1 MSNTAI
7 GGHEGWTCRWATG
20 GFLFFDASG
29 TTLIELN
36 RIAVDKAY
44 AFRLFKV
51 VIFWVL
57 MINLVYYLYED
68 VTAFLY
74 LPTDASVFEV
84 AETFAVSIDYVAWMV
99 LIVLFEM
106 ETSALAKDRLTEK
119 RRRVFTGLTAAC
131 YLFLLYA
138 GYSYT
143 VGLVDS
149 YNYEPIESRPACY
162 FANTNYAYLT
172 LQARPIELTHENC
185 SEFAGKEI
193 FKAPSDNIIT
203 TEANL
208 LALKKLSWVDVFN
221 ASAWLIVVLLFQ
233 IEVSLE
239 HANKLTKRRLIT
251 VMVWKGA
258 AYLVLLCGAIYWTV
272 FSLFIDYWDA
282 WLWLLAFILVDLNL
296 LGLDETQ
303 NQRASIDAAAG

>member
-1 MSNTAI
+1 M
-7 GGHEGWTCRWATG
+7 
-20 GFLFFDASG
+20 
-29 TTLIELN
+29 
-36 RIAVDKAY
+36 Y

-51 VIFWVL
+51 IIFWVL
-57 MINLVYYLYED
+57 MINLLYYLYED

-74 LPTDASVFEV
+74 LPPDASILDM
-84 AETFAVSIDYVAWMV
+84 AEAFAVSIDYVAWMV

-106 ETSALAKDRLTEK
+106 ETSALAKDRMTRMRK
-119 RRRVFTGLTAAC
+119 WVITGLTAVC
-131 YLFLLYA
+131 YLVLVYA
-138 GYSYT
+138 AYGYA
-143 VGLVDS
+143 VGLADS

-162 FANTNYAYLT
+162 FANTHYAYIS

-193 FKAPSDNIIT
+193 FKAPGDNIIA

-208 LALKKLSWVDVFN
+208 LALQKLGWVDVFN
-221 ASAWLIVVLLFQ
+221 ASAWLLVVLLFQ

-239 HANKLTKRRLIT
+239 QANKLTRRRLIT

-258 AYLVLLCGAIYWTV
+258 AYLALLCCAIYWTV
-272 FSLFIDYWDA
+272 FSAFIDSWDA
-282 WLWLLAFILVDLNL
+282 WLWLLAFILIDLNM

-303 NQRASIDAAAG
+303 NQRASINASAG